1 MYESA
6 IWAGVIIYLLVRLEV
21 NFRRWLKHQEPLN
34 QKQYK
39 DLAKEL
45 ANQVKVL
52 DDKIQDL
59 QGQINQVA
67 VHKEFD

>member
-6 IWAGVIIYLLVRLEV
+6 IWASVLVYLLVRVEI

-34 QKQYK
+34 QKQYNDLMR
-39 DLAKEL
+39 DLASH
-45 ANQVKVL
+45 VKVL
-52 DDKIQDL
+52 DDRIQDL